1 MRKLGDNAFEDC
13 INLKHVEFKN
23 GIDEIS
29 SSFEYCINL
38 ETIIFRGQ
46 YKSFGYCSKNLG
58 IYKCEKLK
66 AIYIQAEYMDLFKE
80 NFSSEYQ
87 HLLKEIY

>member
-1 MRKLGDNAFEDC
+1 LRVLGDNAFEDC
-13 INLKHVEFKN
+13 INLKHVEFKD

-29 SSFEYCINL
+29 GAFEYCKNL
-38 ETIIFRGQ
+38 ETIIFRGH

-66 AIYIQAEYMDLFKE
+66 AIYVQAEFMDLFKE
-80 NFSSEYQ
+80 HFSSEYY
-87 HLLKEIY
+87 HLLKETY